1 MNSEVKPFVPRRLIQ
16 ARERIG
22 LPVSAL
28 ARLLGVSRQT
38 IDNYEKGKSN
48 PSPQMVVS
56 LAEALNEDVRFFYAP
71 TLVSYEHEEVFFRDA
86 ARNRQADQKAAG
98 RELEGVIEYSFVLTK
113 FVNFPDVRLP
123 QLDFPS
129 DPREIRPARI
139 EEAAE
144 ALREYWNLGLE
155 PIRNLTRA
163 AERNGVL
170 VQSFILDN
178 DDLDALSTW
187 SDELDRPVVLLNEL
201 KQNCAR
207 SRFDLAHELG
217 HVLMHRAV
225 APALRSEAAVHKVL
239 ERQAHAFASALLLP
253 RTTWASEIHDVTL
266 MGLLQ
271 LKQRWQVSVAAQLNR
286 AKALGL
292 VSSERHV
299 SLYKQLSKRG
309 WRKKE
314 PLDETLELEKPVLIR
329 KATEMIAKNSPSGLY
344 SVWSK
349 IPKRV
354 DLIASHAGVSRE
366 FFDPMESVLSL
377 KSEVSHQHN

>member
-1 MNSEVKPFVPRRLIQ
+1 MNSDAKPFVPRRLMQ
-16 ARERIG
+16 ARERTG
-22 LPVSAL
+22 LPISAL

-48 PSPQMVVS
+48 PNPQTVQKI
-56 LAEALNEDVRFFYAP
+56 AEALQEDVRFFYAP
-71 TLVSYEHEEVFFRDA
+71 TLVTYEHDGVFFRDA

-98 RELEGVIEYSFVLTK
+98 RELEGITEYSYVLTK
-113 FVNFPDVRLP
+113 FVNFPDANLP
-123 QLDFPS
+123 ELDFPAN
-129 DPREIRPARI
+129 PREVQPERI

-144 ALREYWNLGLE
+144 ALREHWNLGLE

-170 VQSFILDN
+170 IQRFVLDN
-178 DDLDALSTW
+178 EDLDALSMW
-187 SDELDRPVVLLNEL
+187 SDELARPVVLLNDL
-201 KQNCAR
+201 KQSNVR

-225 APALRSEAAVHKVL
+225 APELRNEPTVHKAL
-239 ERQAHAFASALLLP
+239 ERQAHAFAGALLLP
-253 RTTWASEIHDVTL
+253 RTTWAPEVGEVTL

-271 LKQRWQVSVAAQLNR
+271 LKMRWQVSVAAQLSR

-292 VSSERHV
+292 VSSDRFV

-309 WRKKE
+309 WRRKE
-314 PLDETLELEKPVLIR
+314 PLDETLELERPVLIR
-329 KATEMIAKNSPSGLY
+329 KATEMVAQNSPSGLY

-349 IPKRV
+349 IPRRV
-354 DLIASHAGVSRE
+354 DLVANHAGVPRE
-366 FFDPMESVLSL
+366 FFDPMETVLSL
-377 KSEVSHQHN
+377 KREVLPHHN